1 MFTKAIKYKDFNDNE
16 VTENAYFNLSKSELM
31 ELEFSQQG
39 GFETFLKRIIETND
53 NPELFKLFKSII
65 LMSYGRKSDDGK
77 RFVKTQELRDEF
89 EQSPAFGELLMEIIM
104 DPEESMA
111 AFIKGVMP
119 ADFVPAEVLAQPKPQ
134 LPPPPST

>member
-1 MFTKAIKYKDFNDNE
+1 
-16 VTENAYFNLSKSELM
+16 
-31 ELEFSQQG
+31 
-39 GFETFLKRIIETND
+39 
-53 NPELFKLFKSII
+53 
-65 LMSYGRKSDDGK
+65 MSYGRKSDDGK
-77 RFVKTQELRDEF
+77 RFVKIQELRDEF

-119 ADFVPAEVLAQPKPQ
+119 ADFVPAEVLAQPKQQ